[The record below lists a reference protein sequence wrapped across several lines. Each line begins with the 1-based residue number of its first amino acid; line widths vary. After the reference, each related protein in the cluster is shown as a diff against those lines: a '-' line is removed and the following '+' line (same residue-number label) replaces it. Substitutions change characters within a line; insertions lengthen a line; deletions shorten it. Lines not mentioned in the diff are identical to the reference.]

1 MGKKLP
7 IIQKRK
13 SSSGEEPDAVAQ
25 AVGRESIKV
34 SDCLPY
40 LKCFNVEDIVNIR
53 GHFSSQKYLS
63 WYNGNKQQIMKE
75 KGNSKNQWEA
85 DGCSQDGGDFLV
97 FWYAWV

>member
-1 MGKKLP
+1 M
-7 IIQKRK
+7 
-13 SSSGEEPDAVAQ
+13 AQ

-34 SDCLPY
+34 SDCLLY

-75 KGNSKNQWEA
+75 KATAKINERQMEVAKMG
-85 DGCSQDGGDFLV
+85 
-97 FWYAWV
+97 